1 MRTLADIKLKIQKIW
16 ILAAMTCCL
25 SCIFFDNSLIP
36 IALPT
41 IQKEFGFSGLFL
53 QWILNIFYISTA
65 VCVIFAGKLS
75 DTLGRR
81 KVFCVGIFLYIFGA
95 FAIAF
100 STLPFMILF
109 FRAVQGIA
117 TAFMIPSAMTILMS
131 EFSNENLGK
140 ALGLSAGIS
149 SVFLCVGPFIGGV
162 VTEFMSW
169 RINFI
174 LPVPLCSLALILTM
188 MFVPK
193 GEKNHSKLDIKGLIL
208 LVLGLSILMFALMQA
223 KYWGVFSAKLLNYT
237 LISST
242 VFTILYYHSKLIEF
256 PLLDLSLFKID
267 SFVVGLILAFITQ
280 FAAIYPIFIAIF
292 FQKALYLSPI
302 ESGAYIVVANLPI
315 LFCAPAAG
323 ILTDNRGAT
332 FPVRCGFF
340 VLLLSMLA
348 FIAYTYLRKQ
358 YIIFLALASFGSSQS
373 LISTPLST
381 IALKD
386 VPLYKKGLAAGVY
399 NTVRFLASA
408 FGIVAIGMVGYY
420 YRISSLQK
428 MVKVESLPKWMEAT
442 KIDEILKMSGCI
454 QDNLVQVLKLINTKS
469 FFISMNAMSLFIS
482 LFVCLGLL
490 LTFLYLCDYKKA

>member
-1 MRTLADIKLKIQKIW
+1 MEINPLFFKNSRVHLVIMQIKLKDK
-16 ILAAMTCCL
+16 LG
-25 SCIFFDNSLIP
+25 
-36 IALPT
+36 IAL
-41 IQKEFGFSGLFL
+41 
-53 QWILNIFYISTA
+53 A
-65 VCVIFAGKLS
+65 
-75 DTLGRR
+75 
-81 KVFCVGIFLYIFGA
+81 
-95 FAIAF
+95 
-100 STLPFMILF
+100 
-109 FRAVQGIA
+109 
-117 TAFMIPSAMTILMS
+117 
-131 EFSNENLGK
+131 
-140 ALGLSAGIS
+140 
-149 SVFLCVGPFIGGV
+149 
-162 VTEFMSW
+162 
-169 RINFI
+169 
-174 LPVPLCSLALILTM
+174 
-188 MFVPK
+188 
-193 GEKNHSKLDIKGLIL
+193 
-208 LVLGLSILMFALMQA
+208 
-223 KYWGVFSAKLLNYT
+223 
-237 LISST
+237 
-242 VFTILYYHSKLIEF
+242 
-256 PLLDLSLFKID
+256 
-267 SFVVGLILAFITQ
+267 SF
-280 FAAIYPIFIAIF
+280 IFIAIF